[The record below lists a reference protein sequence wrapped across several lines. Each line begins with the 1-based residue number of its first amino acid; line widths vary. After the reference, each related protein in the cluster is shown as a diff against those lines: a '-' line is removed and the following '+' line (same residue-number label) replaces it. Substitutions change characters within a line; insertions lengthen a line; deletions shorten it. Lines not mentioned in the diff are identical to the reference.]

1 VNRHAFT
8 VAEVNAML
16 PRIRRAAEQVRRYSR
31 RLNRLSGDLYVDNR
45 PEVDTLV
52 DQGYMEGLTQVIEG
66 VELIGDMGG
75 EIKDLSRGLVDFPSH
90 YEGRTVLL
98 CWKPGEERFGYW
110 HDPEDGFAGRSPI
123 EDEADFEGDP
133 QDEFR
138 LEADIE
144 ADDSNLA

>member
-1 VNRHAFT
+1 MNRHAFT

-16 PRIRRAAEQVRRYSR
+16 PRIRRAAEQVKKNSLH
-31 RLNRLSGDLYVDNR
+31 LNRLSEDLYVDSR

-52 DQGYMEGLTQVIEG
+52 DQGYMNGLSQVIEG
-66 VELIGDMGG
+66 VEVIGELGG
-75 EIKDLSRGLVDFPSH
+75 EIKDLSKGMVDFPST

-98 CWKPGEERFGYW
+98 CWKPGEETFLHW
-110 HDPEDGFAGRSPI
+110 HDPEEGFAGRTPI
-123 EDEADFEGDP
+123 EDETEFEGDP

-144 ADDSNLA
+144 ADDSNLV

>member
-1 VNRHAFT
+1 MNRHAFT

-16 PRIRRAAEQVRRYSR
+16 PRICRAAEQVRRYSR

-75 EIKDLSRGLVDFPSH
+75 EIKDLRQGLVDFPSH

-138 LEADIE
+138 LESDIE

>member
-1 VNRHAFT
+1 MNRHAFT

-16 PRIRRAAEQVRRYSR
+16 PRIRRAAEQVKRYSG

-75 EIKDLSRGLVDFPSH
+75 EIKDLRQGLVDFPSH

>member
-1 VNRHAFT
+1 MSRQAFT

-16 PRIRRAAEQVRRYSR
+16 PRIRRAAQQVKRNSR
-31 RLNRLSGDLYVDNR
+31 WLNHLSGNLYVDNR

-52 DQGYMEGLTQVIEG
+52 DQGYMEGLEKVIEG
-66 VELIGDMGG
+66 VEVIGDLGG
-75 EIKDLSRGLVDFPSH
+75 EIKDLSQGLVDFPSH

-98 CWKPGEERFGYW
+98 CWRPGEERFGHW

-133 QDEFR
+133 PEELR

>member
-1 VNRHAFT
+1 MSRHAFT

-16 PRIRRAAEQVRRYSR
+16 PRIRQAAEQVKRYSR
-31 RLNRLSGDLYVDNR
+31 RLNRLSDDLYVDNR

-66 VELIGDMGG
+66 VELIGEMGG
-75 EIKDLSRGLVDFPSH
+75 EIKDLGQGLVDFPSH

-98 CWKPGEERFGYW
+98 CWKPGEERFSHW

-123 EDEADFEGDP
+123 EDEDDFEGDRP
-133 QDEFR
+133 EEYR

>member
-1 VNRHAFT
+1 
-8 VAEVNAML
+8 ML
-16 PRIRRAAEQVRRYSR
+16 PRIRQAAEQVKRNSR
-31 RLNRLSGDLYVDNR
+31 RLNKLCGHLYIDHR

-52 DQGYMEGLTQVIEG
+52 DQGYMEGLEKVVEG
-66 VELIGDMGG
+66 VEIIGGMGG
-75 EIKDLSRGLVDFPSH
+75 EIKDLRQGLVDFPSH
-90 YEGRTVLL
+90 YLGRLVLL

-110 HDPEDGFAGRSPI
+110 HDPEDGFAGRSRI

-138 LEADIE
+138 MEADTE